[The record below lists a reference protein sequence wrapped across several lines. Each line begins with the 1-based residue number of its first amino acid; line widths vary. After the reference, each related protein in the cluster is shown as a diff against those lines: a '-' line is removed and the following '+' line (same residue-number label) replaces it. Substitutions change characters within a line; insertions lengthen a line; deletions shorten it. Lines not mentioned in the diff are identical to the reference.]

1 VTPVI
6 PTASANPSGDA
17 HTPIEVTPPE
27 EVTVQTPRGPITV
40 AWETGTA
47 VSVHGLSVFF
57 VEFLHLTGLWS
68 ALRDRCPLKRTSN
81 NAPDSATVVGSLLL
95 AVLSG
100 GNRYRHID
108 ALRGDG
114 VTPDLLGMDR
124 ILSPDSLLRAVR
136 DIAKNPNGQAWL
148 QDLLLESLLPVVR
161 KGPWI
166 LDLDSTVVT
175 VYGKQQGA
183 EKGYNPTKPGR
194 PSYSYHA
201 LIIGGLR
208 LPLDVEARPGN
219 ESHGVYAAEQVW
231 RLLDHRLPADAQ
243 PWCIRGDISYGN
255 ESIISGCEQR
265 KRDFLFKLRR
275 SEGIKALLNEMDT
288 VDISWCDA
296 GQGWQGREVRARLT
310 TWSASRRVIIMR
322 RLFTPDATPRIKTRQ
337 QTIFVAELCP
347 DDDYEYAVL
356 VTSLQHPI
364 PTIAQFY
371 RDRADCENTFADL
384 KHDWSWGGFTTQHQ
398 DRNQLMA
405 RFVALVF
412 TWWNIFVR
420 QLSPLAHREGH
431 VSRPVLLHGVAR
443 RVTHGGKTMLR
454 VTSLH
459 AKADVVIAALSA
471 LTERIKSSVNAAAS
485 QLNSAKPWAD
495 IISAIFDPLIK
506 ARAGPID
513 LIGA

>member
-1 VTPVI
+1 M
-6 PTASANPSGDA
+6 
-17 HTPIEVTPPE
+17 
-27 EVTVQTPRGPITV
+27 QTPRGPITV

-57 VEFLHLTGLWS
+57 IEFLHLTGLWS

-81 NAPDSATVVGSLLL
+81 NAPESATVVGSLLL

-265 KRDFLFKLRR
+265 KRDFL
-275 SEGIKALLNEMDT
+275 T
-288 VDISWCDA
+288 
-296 GQGWQGREVRARLT
+296 
-310 TWSASRRVIIMR
+310 
-322 RLFTPDATPRIKTRQ
+322 
-337 QTIFVAELCP
+337 
-347 DDDYEYAVL
+347 AV
-356 VTSLQHPI
+356 
-364 PTIAQFY
+364 
-371 RDRADCENTFADL
+371 
-384 KHDWSWGGFTTQHQ
+384 
-398 DRNQLMA
+398 QL
-405 RFVALVF
+405 
-412 TWWNIFVR
+412 
-420 QLSPLAHREGH
+420 
-431 VSRPVLLHGVAR
+431 
-443 RVTHGGKTMLR
+443 
-454 VTSLH
+454 
-459 AKADVVIAALSA
+459 
-471 LTERIKSSVNAAAS
+471 
-485 QLNSAKPWAD
+485 
-495 IISAIFDPLIK
+495 
-506 ARAGPID
+506 
-513 LIGA
+513 